1 MVMNLR
7 VWGFLLF
14 CFILIT
20 GCQTSEDT
28 AKLENQG
35 ENNRRFMQVSDPDD
49 NENEKKSNTEIAEH
63 LAEVASRVPEVNSA
77 SAIVAGPY
85 TVVAIDVKGDIDRSR
100 VGTIKY
106 TVSEALYHDPWGK
119 TAVVI
124 ADADIM
130 ERLRG
135 MGDKIQQGYP
145 IRGVV
150 DELAAIVA
158 RFMPEFPVVDD
169 QPIEPD
175 SNKKMLDDGERKQ
188 LEEIEEEQSNH
199 KIE

>member
-1 MVMNLR
+1 MNLR